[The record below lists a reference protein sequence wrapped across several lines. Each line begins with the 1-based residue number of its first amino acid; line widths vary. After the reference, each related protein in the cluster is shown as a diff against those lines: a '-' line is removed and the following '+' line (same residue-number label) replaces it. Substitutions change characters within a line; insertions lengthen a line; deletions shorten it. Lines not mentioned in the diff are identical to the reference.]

1 MVLLGNFVQGHC
13 ILFRQKHSVNVVNG
27 IYFKK
32 NFLKALQQPQPLT
45 TNLVQA
51 TAYTLYWSNSGWN
64 DGRQTEPPPPDQD
77 PYNHLVLFQEK
88 LKNDSKTVNMH
99 RIESEIGYVL

>member
-1 MVLLGNFVQGHC
+1 MFWIN
-13 ILFRQKHSVNVVNG
+13 ILYGVAE
-27 IYFKK
+27 
-32 NFLKALQQPQPLT
+32 LKLIDL
-45 TNLVQA
+45 
-51 TAYTLYWSNSGWN
+51 
-64 DGRQTEPPPPDQD
+64 E